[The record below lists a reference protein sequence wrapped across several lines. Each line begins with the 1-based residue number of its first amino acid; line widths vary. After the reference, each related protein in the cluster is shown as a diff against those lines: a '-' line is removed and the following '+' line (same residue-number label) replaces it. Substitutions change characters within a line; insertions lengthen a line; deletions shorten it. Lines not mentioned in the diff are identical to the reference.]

1 MGIVYLNVTDVRPNW
16 LREKD
21 IFYVVAFKVVK
32 DAYGQIGLVADEDN
46 NTTNVAYNNVQIW
59 TM

>member
-1 MGIVYLNVTDVRPNW
+1 M
-16 LREKD
+16 REKD